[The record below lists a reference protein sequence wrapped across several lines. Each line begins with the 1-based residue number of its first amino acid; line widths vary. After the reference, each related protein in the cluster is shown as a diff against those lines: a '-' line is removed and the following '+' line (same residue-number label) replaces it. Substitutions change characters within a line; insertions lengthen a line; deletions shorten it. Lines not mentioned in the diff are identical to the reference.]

1 MNFKQKGKIISY
13 ILKLS
18 VLAFTVLPGANR
30 VVLFYIISHVTTTQY
45 FAFFSS
51 AYSYA
56 IVMSMI
62 GGVGVGTVI
71 IKYGSEFGIVNYIK
85 IASIAI
91 ILSSIAGGIIIFS
104 FWEVTRLGIIG
115 LLLMS
120 IGLTMN
126 QIIRYMI
133 IVKKNFLIGAI
144 NEVIFILPPFVFLF
158 IKDINI
164 IILLGSLYI
173 IQSLL
178 TAFFCFVDNGKTIK
192 LREAF
197 IIGHSNLVSSGI
209 LYFLPIASLSLV
221 GPVITKAVSLMITT
235 AGIITVFPR
244 AMLNMK
250 IVDIQSLYN
259 NDRGEFLKESARFK
273 NRVAC
278 IMLLGVIIMIAYGCL
293 INRTSSIVDIIYIG
307 LSLSLFIFMGQYT
320 ILETTLINLVGKE
333 NISLIL
339 NSLSFIFFVGV
350 YYILKIIDLK
360 NTTLTMFLLC
370 SIVFISYSIRYY
382 IINKVLNEVEK
393 CLL

>member
-30 VVLFYIISHVTTTQY
+30 VVLLYNITCNNNTVFC
-45 FAFFSS
+45 FFSS

-133 IVKKNFLIGAI
+133 IVKK
-144 NEVIFILPPFVFLF
+144 IF
-158 IKDINI
+158 
-164 IILLGSLYI
+164 
-173 IQSLL
+173 
-178 TAFFCFVDNGKTIK
+178 
-192 LREAF
+192 
-197 IIGHSNLVSSGI
+197 
-209 LYFLPIASLSLV
+209 
-221 GPVITKAVSLMITT
+221 
-235 AGIITVFPR
+235 
-244 AMLNMK
+244 
-250 IVDIQSLYN
+250 
-259 NDRGEFLKESARFK
+259 
-273 NRVAC
+273 
-278 IMLLGVIIMIAYGCL
+278 
-293 INRTSSIVDIIYIG
+293 
-307 LSLSLFIFMGQYT
+307 
-320 ILETTLINLVGKE
+320 
-333 NISLIL
+333 
-339 NSLSFIFFVGV
+339 
-350 YYILKIIDLK
+350 
-360 NTTLTMFLLC
+360 
-370 SIVFISYSIRYY
+370 
-382 IINKVLNEVEK
+382 
-393 CLL
+393 

>member
-30 VVLFYIISHVTTTQY
+30 VVLFYIISHVTTTEY

-133 IVKKNFLIGAI
+133 IVKKIFLIGAI
-144 NEVIFILPPFVFLF
+144 NEVIFILPP
-158 IKDINI
+158 
-164 IILLGSLYI
+164 
-173 IQSLL
+173 
-178 TAFFCFVDNGKTIK
+178 
-192 LREAF
+192 
-197 IIGHSNLVSSGI
+197 
-209 LYFLPIASLSLV
+209 
-221 GPVITKAVSLMITT
+221 
-235 AGIITVFPR
+235 
-244 AMLNMK
+244 
-250 IVDIQSLYN
+250 
-259 NDRGEFLKESARFK
+259 
-273 NRVAC
+273 
-278 IMLLGVIIMIAYGCL
+278 
-293 INRTSSIVDIIYIG
+293 
-307 LSLSLFIFMGQYT
+307 
-320 ILETTLINLVGKE
+320 
-333 NISLIL
+333 
-339 NSLSFIFFVGV
+339 
-350 YYILKIIDLK
+350 
-360 NTTLTMFLLC
+360 
-370 SIVFISYSIRYY
+370 
-382 IINKVLNEVEK
+382 
-393 CLL
+393 